1 MRRRTGAMGT
11 LIALAAIVPLAD
23 PAHAQ
28 DLDCGDF
35 TYQEDAQTFFETDR
49 SDPHRLDED
58 PGPDD
63 GVACEA
69 LPRRGLTSS
78 TFRPVPSAPAP
89 TAVSPTRSASPAT
102 VSPTRSPLP
111 TTVSPTRTVTPTTA
125 PTTRSAPAPP
135 TATPTATPS
144 APTTPAAVAPTRGV
158 RGGLGGSS
166 ESGPSGWDLGV
177 GATFVTGAALAA
189 GHLVRRRRS

>member
-1 MRRRTGAMGT
+1 MRRRTGAIGT
-11 LIALAAIVPLAD
+11 LIALAAVVPLAD
-23 PAHAQ
+23 TAHAQ

-35 TYQEDAQTFFETDR
+35 TYQEDAQNFFDTDR

-78 TFRPVPSAPAP
+78 TSRPTPTTSAP
-89 TAVSPTRSASPAT
+89 SRPAT
-102 VSPTRSPLP
+102 PAATA
-111 TTVSPTRTVTPTTA
+111 PTRTVTATTA
-125 PTTRSAPAPP
+125 PTRTASP
-135 TATPTATPS
+135 TATPTA
-144 APTTPAAVAPTRGV
+144 PASVTPTRGV

-166 ESGPSGWDLGV
+166 DDGPSEWDV
-177 GATFVTGAALAA
+177 GIGASFVTGAALAT
-189 GHLVRRRRS
+189 GFLVRRRRS

>member
-35 TYQEDAQTFFETDR
+35 TYQEDAQTFFDTDR

-78 TFRPVPSAPAP
+78 TFRPAPSTSA
-89 TAVSPTRSASPAT
+89 PTRSPSPSPTTA
-102 VSPTRSPLP
+102 SPTRSPAP
-111 TTVSPTRTVTPTTA
+111 TTATPTRTVTPTSA
-125 PTTRSAPAPP
+125 PTTRTAP
-135 TATPTATPS
+135 TAS
-144 APTTPAAVAPTRGV
+144 ASAAPTRGV
-158 RGGLGGSS
+158 QGGLGGSS
-166 ESGPSGWDLGV
+166 ESGPSGWDLGI
-177 GATFVTGAALAA
+177 GATFVTGAVAA
-189 GHLVRRRRS
+189 TGYLVKRHRI

>member
-1 MRRRTGAMGT
+1 MRRRTGAIGT
-11 LIALAAIVPLAD
+11 LIALAAVVPLAD
-23 PAHAQ
+23 TAHAQ

-35 TYQEDAQTFFETDR
+35 TYQEDAQNFFDTDR

-78 TFRPVPSAPAP
+78 TSRPAPATP
-89 TAVSPTRSASPAT
+89 APSRPAT
-102 VSPTRSPLP
+102 PAATA
-111 TTVSPTRTVTPTTA
+111 PTRTAPATTA
-125 PTTRSAPAPP
+125 PTRTATATTAPTRTASP
-135 TATPTATPS
+135 TATPTA
-144 APTTPAAVAPTRGV
+144 PASVTPTRGV

-166 ESGPSGWDLGV
+166 DDGPSEWDV
-177 GATFVTGAALAA
+177 GIGASFVTGAALAT
-189 GHLVRRRRS
+189 GFLVRRRRS

>member
-1 MRRRTGAMGT
+1 MRRRTGAIGT
-11 LIALAAIVPLAD
+11 LIALAAILPLAD

-35 TYQEDAQTFFETDR
+35 TYQEDAQAFFDTDP

-78 TFRPVPSAPAP
+78 TFRPAP
-89 TAVSPTRSASPAT
+89 SPAT
-102 VSPTRSPLP
+102 TAPTRSPSP
-111 TTVSPTRTVTPTTA
+111 TTAAPTRSPSPSSAVPTRTA
-125 PTTRSAPAPP
+125 
-135 TATPTATPS
+135 TATPAPATPS
-144 APTTPAAVAPTRGV
+144 ATPGRTSAAPAPAASVAPTRGV

-166 ESGPSGWDLGV
+166 ESGPGGWDLGI
-177 GATFVTGAALAA
+177 GATFVSGAVLAA
-189 GHLVRRRRS
+189 GHVLKRRRT

>member
-23 PAHAQ
+23 TAHAQ
-28 DLDCGDF
+28 DLDCSDF
-35 TYQEDAQTFFETDR
+35 TYQEDAQVFFDTDR

-78 TFRPVPSAPAP
+78 TFRPAPATSAPTRSPAP
-89 TAVSPTRSASPAT
+89 TTA
-102 VSPTRSPLP
+102 SPTRSPSS
-111 TTVSPTRTVTPTTA
+111 TAATPTRTVTPTSA
-125 PTTRSAPAPP
+125 PTTRTAP
-135 TATPTATPS
+135 ATPTS
-144 APTTPAAVAPTRGV
+144 VAPTRGV
-158 RGGLGGSS
+158 QGGLGGSS
-166 ESGPSGWDLGV
+166 EAGPSGWDLGI
-177 GATFVTGAALAA
+177 GATFVTGAVAA
-189 GHLVRRRRS
+189 TGYLMKRHRT

>member
-23 PAHAQ
+23 TAHAQ
-28 DLDCGDF
+28 DLNCSDF
-35 TYQEDAQTFFETDR
+35 TYQEDAQVFFDTDR

-78 TFRPVPSAPAP
+78 TFRPAPATPAPARPPSPAP
-89 TAVSPTRSASPAT
+89 TTAAPTRPPVPA
-102 VSPTRSPLP
+102 P
-111 TTVSPTRTVTPTTA
+111 TTVTPTRTVPPTSA
-125 PTTRSAPAPP
+125 PATRTAPAPP
-135 TATPTATPS
+135 AS
-144 APTTPAAVAPTRGV
+144 VAPTRGV
-158 RGGLGGSS
+158 EGGLGGPAA
-166 ESGPSGWDLGV
+166 SGPSGWDLGI
-177 GATFVTGAALAA
+177 GATFVTGAAAA
-189 GHLVRRRRS
+189 TGYVVRRRAVGGRR

>member
-23 PAHAQ
+23 TAHAQ
-28 DLDCGDF
+28 DLNCSDF
-35 TYQEDAQTFFETDR
+35 TYQEDAQTFFELDR

-78 TFRPVPSAPAP
+78 TFRPAPATSAPTRSPSPSPTSAP
-89 TAVSPTRSASPAT
+89 PTRSAP
-102 VSPTRSPLP
+102 
-111 TTVSPTRTVTPTTA
+111 PTTA
-125 PTTRSAPAPP
+125 PTTASAPVGSVP
-135 TATPTATPS
+135 
-144 APTTPAAVAPTRGV
+144 PTRGV
-158 RGGLGGSS
+158 QGGLGGSS
-166 ESGPSGWDLGV
+166 ASGPSGWDLGI
-177 GATFVTGAALAA
+177 GAVFVTGAVLAA
-189 GHLVRRRRS
+189 GYLVRRRRA

>member
-23 PAHAQ
+23 TAHAQ
-28 DLDCGDF
+28 DLDCSDF
-35 TYQEDAQTFFETDR
+35 TYQEDAQVFFDTDR

-78 TFRPVPSAPAP
+78 TFRPAPA
-89 TAVSPTRSASPAT
+89 TSA
-102 VSPTRSPLP
+102 PTRSPSPVPTRLPSPAP
-111 TTVSPTRTVTPTTA
+111 TTAAPTRAVTPTSV
-125 PTTRSAPAPP
+125 PTTR
-135 TATPTATPS
+135 T
-144 APTTPAAVAPTRGV
+144 APTTPASVAPTRGV
-158 RGGLGGSS
+158 QGGLGGSS
-166 ESGPSGWDLGV
+166 KSGPSGWDMGI
-177 GATFVTGAALAA
+177 GATFVTGAVAA
-189 GHLVRRRRS
+189 TGYLVKRHRA

>member
-35 TYQEDAQTFFETDR
+35 TYQEDAQAFFDTDR
-49 SDPHRLDED
+49 SDPHRLDEE

-69 LPRRGLTSS
+69 LPRRGLIPS
-78 TFRPVPSAPAP
+78 TLRPAPSAPAP
-89 TAVSPTRSASPAT
+89 ARPPSPPTA
-102 VSPTRSPLP
+102 SPTRSPAP
-111 TTVSPTRTVTPTTA
+111 TAVTPTRTVAPTSA
-125 PTTRSAPAPP
+125 PTTRTAPAV
-135 TATPTATPS
+135 
-144 APTTPAAVAPTRGV
+144 PASVAPTRGV
-158 RGGLGGSS
+158 QGGLGGSS
-166 ESGPSGWDLGV
+166 GSGPSGWDLGI
-177 GATFVTGAALAA
+177 GATFATGAVAAA
-189 GHLVRRRRS
+189 GYLVKRHRT

>member
-23 PAHAQ
+23 TAHAQ
-28 DLDCGDF
+28 DLDCSDF
-35 TYQEDAQTFFETDR
+35 TYQEDAQTFFDLDR

-78 TFRPVPSAPAP
+78 TFRPAPATSAPARSP
-89 TAVSPTRSASPAT
+89 SPSPTTAP
-102 VSPTRSPLP
+102 
-111 TTVSPTRTVTPTTA
+111 PTRTATPTTA
-125 PTTRSAPAPP
+125 PTTASAPATTAP
-135 TATPTATPS
+135 TTPS
-144 APTTPAAVAPTRGV
+144 APVGSASPTRGV

-166 ESGPSGWDLGV
+166 ESGPSGWDLGI
-177 GATFVTGAALAA
+177 GATFLTGAVLAA
-189 GHLVRRRRS
+189 GHLVRRRRA

>member
-28 DLDCGDF
+28 DLDCSDF
-35 TYQEDAQTFFETDR
+35 TYQEDAQTFFDTDR
-49 SDPHRLDED
+49 SDPHRLDEE

-78 TFRPVPSAPAP
+78 TFRPAPSA
-89 TAVSPTRSASPAT
+89 SASA
-102 VSPTRSPLP
+102 PTRSPTPSP
-111 TTVSPTRTVTPTTA
+111 TTASPTRTATPTTA
-125 PTTRSAPAPP
+125 PTTRSAPATTAP
-135 TATPTATPS
+135 ATPTRTPP
-144 APTTPAAVAPTRGV
+144 APTTPASVAPTRGV
-158 RGGLGGSS
+158 QGGLGGSS
-166 ESGPSGWDLGV
+166 EAGPSSWDLGI
-177 GATFVTGAALAA
+177 GATFVAGAVLAT
-189 GHLVRRRRS
+189 GHLVRRRRT

>member
-23 PAHAQ
+23 TAHAQ
-28 DLDCGDF
+28 DLDCSDF
-35 TYQEDAQTFFETDR
+35 TYQEDAQVFFDTDR

-78 TFRPVPSAPAP
+78 TFRPAPA
-89 TAVSPTRSASPAT
+89 TSA
-102 VSPTRSPLP
+102 PTRSPSPAP
-111 TTVSPTRTVTPTTA
+111 TTAAPTRTLVAPTTA
-125 PTTRSAPAPP
+125 APTR
-135 TATPTATPS
+135 TPV
-144 APTTPAAVAPTRGV
+144 APTTPASVAPTRGV
-158 RGGLGGSS
+158 QGGLGGSS
-166 ESGPSGWDLGV
+166 GSGPSGWDMGI
-177 GATFVTGAALAA
+177 GATFVTGAVAA
-189 GHLVRRRRS
+189 TGYLVKRHRT

>member
-23 PAHAQ
+23 TAHAQ
-28 DLDCGDF
+28 DLDCSDF
-35 TYQEDAQTFFETDR
+35 TYQEDAQVFFDTDR

-78 TFRPVPSAPAP
+78 TFRPAPATSASAPAP
-89 TAVSPTRSASPAT
+89 ARSPSPAPT
-102 VSPTRSPLP
+102 TAAPTRSPAPVP
-111 TTVSPTRTVTPTTA
+111 TAAAPTRTPVA
-125 PTTRSAPAPP
+125 PS
-135 TATPTATPS
+135 
-144 APTTPAAVAPTRGV
+144 TPASVAPTRGV
-158 RGGLGGSS
+158 QGGLGGSS
-166 ESGPSGWDLGV
+166 ESGPSGWDLGI
-177 GATFVTGAALAA
+177 GTTFVTGAVAAA
-189 GHLVRRRRS
+189 GYLVKRHRA

>member
-1 MRRRTGAMGT
+1 MRRRTGAIGT
-11 LIALAAIVPLAD
+11 LIALAAVVPLAD
-23 PAHAQ
+23 TAHAQ

-35 TYQEDAQTFFETDR
+35 TYQEDAQNFFDTDR

-78 TFRPVPSAPAP
+78 TSRPAPATSAP
-89 TAVSPTRSASPAT
+89 SRPAT
-102 VSPTRSPLP
+102 PAATA
-111 TTVSPTRTVTPTTA
+111 PTRTVTATTA
-125 PTTRSAPAPP
+125 PTRTASP
-135 TATPTATPS
+135 TATPTA
-144 APTTPAAVAPTRGV
+144 PASVTPTRGV

-166 ESGPSGWDLGV
+166 DDGPSEWDV
-177 GATFVTGAALAA
+177 GIGASFVTGAALAT
-189 GHLVRRRRS
+189 GFLVRRRRS

>member
-23 PAHAQ
+23 TAHAQ

-35 TYQEDAQTFFETDR
+35 TYQEDAQVFFDTDR

-78 TFRPVPSAPAP
+78 TFRPAPSTPAPARP
-89 TAVSPTRSASPAT
+89 PSPTTASP
-102 VSPTRSPLP
+102 VRSPSPT
-111 TTVSPTRTVTPTTA
+111 TAAPTRTVTPA
-125 PTTRSAPAPP
+125 PTPTPVPTVTSTR
-135 TATPTATPS
+135 TPV
-144 APTTPAAVAPTRGV
+144 APTTPASVAPTRGV
-158 RGGLGGSS
+158 QGGLGGSS
-166 ESGPSGWDLGV
+166 GSGPSDWDLGI
-177 GATFVTGAALAA
+177 GAAFVTGAVAA
-189 GHLVRRRRS
+189 IGCLVKRHRA

>member
-28 DLDCGDF
+28 DLDCSDF
-35 TYQEDAQTFFETDR
+35 TYQEDAQAFFDTDR
-49 SDPHRLDED
+49 SDPHRLDEE

-78 TFRPVPSAPAP
+78 TFRPAPSA
-89 TAVSPTRSASPAT
+89 SA
-102 VSPTRSPLP
+102 PTRSPSP
-111 TTVSPTRTVTPTTA
+111 TTASPTRTAAPTTA
-125 PTTRSAPAPP
+125 PTTRSAPA
-135 TATPTATPS
+135 TPTRTPA
-144 APTTPAAVAPTRGV
+144 APTTPASVAPTRGV
-158 RGGLGGSS
+158 QGGLGGSS
-166 ESGPSGWDLGV
+166 EAGPSGWDLGI
-177 GATFVTGAALAA
+177 GATFVAGAVLAT
-189 GHLVRRRRS
+189 GHLVRRRRT

>member
-28 DLDCGDF
+28 DLDCSDF
-35 TYQEDAQTFFETDR
+35 TYQEDAQTFFDTDR

-78 TFRPVPSAPAP
+78 TFRPSPSASAP
-89 TAVSPTRSASPAT
+89 TGSPSP
-102 VSPTRSPLP
+102 SLSP
-111 TTVSPTRTVTPTTA
+111 TTVSPTRTATPTTA
-125 PTTRSAPAPP
+125 PTTRPAPVTTTPAAP
-135 TATPTATPS
+135 TRTPA
-144 APTTPAAVAPTRGV
+144 APTTPASVAPTRGV
-158 RGGLGGSS
+158 QGGLGGSS
-166 ESGPSGWDLGV
+166 ESGPSGWDLGI
-177 GATFVTGAALAA
+177 GTAFVTGAAAA
-189 GHLVRRRRS
+189 TGYLVKRRRT